1 MFDRIE
7 NESVVSIVVNKI
19 KNSIVSGELKPG
31 DKLPTEV
38 ELIEQLGV
46 GRNSVREAVK
56 MLIALG
62 VLEVKRGQGTY
73 VVKKVKPSFFNPL
86 LFSLIIE
93 PKSNKDLYELRV
105 MFDTMVLFNLMDK
118 MTDEKFDKI
127 YALLDEVTMK
137 HLHQSEEIDYFVK
150 MDLKFHELLMD
161 LTENALIKQIG
172 EVIISLFPEYIKKSI
187 SQENGIQ
194 RSLDNH
200 KEIVELLK
208 HKNKEGISDLVEDT
222 LEEWKLEW
230 KSNN

>member
-1 MFDRIE
+1 MFERIE
-7 NESVVSIVVNKI
+7 NESVVSTVVNKI
-19 KNSIVSGELKPG
+19 KTSIVNGELKPG

-46 GRNSVREAVK
+46 GRNSVREAIK

-73 VVKKVKPSFFNPL
+73 VVQKVKPSFFNPL

-105 MFDTMVLFNLMDK
+105 MFDTMVLFSLMDK
-118 MTDEKFDKI
+118 MTDEKFNRV
-127 YALLDEVTMK
+127 YNLLDEVETNFK
-137 HLHQSEEIDYFVK
+137 NDSKDIDYFVQKDMEFHK
-150 MDLKFHELLMD
+150 MLMN
-161 LTENALIKQIG
+161 LTENALIEQIG

-187 SQENGIQ
+187 TQENGIK
-194 RSLDNH
+194 RALDNH
-200 KEIVELLK
+200 RGIVQLLK
-208 HKNKEGISDLVEDT
+208 DKNKEGISDLVEDT
-222 LEEWKLEW
+222 LKEWKSEW